1 MKCLIL
7 AAGYATRL
15 YPLTEN
21 FPKPLLEVKGKPILD
36 YLISDLET
44 TGYINEYIVIS
55 NHKYINNFINWQKMH
70 KEKITI
76 LDDGSI
82 SNEERL
88 GALKDIKYALDKL
101 DIKEDVLI
109 IAGDNLLDFSLKD
122 FLSYARKINSSC
134 VMYYEMDDINKL
146 KKTGVL
152 EIDRNNLVIGMEEK
166 PENPKSHYSCPPFY
180 YYLNKDLRMINDA
193 CKDKNNIDAPGSFV
207 KYLYNKT
214 KIYAYKMP
222 GNRYDIGTL
231 ESYQKINKIY
241 KGVIK

>member
-1 MKCLIL
+1 MKCLNI

-88 GALKDIKYALDKL
+88 GALKDIKYALNKL

-193 CKDKNNIDAPGSFV
+193 CKDENNIDAPGSFV